1 MVGGGG
7 AKRSSGHDNSRQ
19 IERLTRQKTKEKK
32 LEGKRTVIVLV
43 SSEKKNCSTSCKLKK
58 STAGESGEKKNREK
72 Q

>member
-1 MVGGGG
+1 MVVGGGG

-43 SSEKKNCSTSCKLKK
+43 SSEKKKLFHLL
-58 STAGESGEKKNREK
+58 
-72 Q
+72 